1 MKAIL
6 LIFMAMLLADS
17 ASAQVGRLPP
27 RDACAQDASFRAF
40 RSELEAAVAAK
51 DADRLL
57 SLTADDIEFS
67 FGDGA
72 GKADFIANW
81 ELARPRHSA
90 IWAHLAE
97 ALRLGCAPTGDYLGA
112 PSMFI
117 DFPEMLDAFE
127 HVVAVGTRIPVHAQ
141 PSADSKL
148 LARLDW
154 QILPTL
160 DDEGGDWVKVRLAD
174 GRPAYVKRAHVRSP
188 LDYRAIFQKR
198 DDRWLMTAF
207 VAGD

>member
-1 MKAIL
+1 MKPIQ
-6 LIFMAMLLADS
+6 LIFLALFL
-17 ASAQVGRLPP
+17 AAPAAAQVGRLPP

-40 RSELEAAVAAK
+40 RSELQAAVAAK

-67 FGDGA
+67 FGDGD
-72 GKADFIANW
+72 GKADFIDNW
-81 ELARPRHSA
+81 ELTRPRESA
-90 IWAHLAE
+90 IWPHLAE
-97 ALRLGCAPTGDYLGA
+97 ALRLGCGAVGDYLGA

-117 DFPEMLDAFE
+117 DFPETLDAFE
-127 HVVAVGTRIPVHAQ
+127 HVVAVGTGVPARAEPKAGGKV
-141 PSADSKL
+141 

-154 QILPTL
+154 QIVPTL
-160 DDEGGDWVKVRLAD
+160 DDEGGDWMKVRLAD
-174 GRPAYVKRAHVRSP
+174 GRPAYVKRADVRSP

-198 DDRWLMTAF
+198 SGRWLMTAF